1 MGEAAA
7 LQARKPEFMTAD
19 TELIQR
25 CQQGDHAAFAELV
38 KKFERR
44 VFGLIYQILRSAN
57 EVEDIAQEVFT
68 KLYFSLPQFRLD
80 GSFDAWLHRIVVNQ
94 CYDYLRKRK
103 RAPQVTE
110 ADLSPEEVASIE
122 SLGSLTQVGHA
133 DVHVTLE
140 ARQAADHL
148 LEALPPKERSL
159 LILKEVEG
167 LSIEELMRTFKA
179 SKSAIKLRLFRARKH
194 LKSIYEKNKKGKGRK
209 RI

>member
-25 CQQGDHAAFAELV
+25 CQQGDHAAFAVLV

-44 VFGLIYQILRSAN
+44 VFGLIYQIVRSAN

-68 KLYFSLPQFRLD
+68 KLYFSLPQFRLE
-80 GSFDAWLHRIVVNQ
+80 GSFEAWLYRIVVNQ

-103 RAPQVTE
+103 RTPQVTE
-110 ADLSPEEVASIE
+110 ADLSPEEVAFFE
-122 SLGSLTQVGHA
+122 SSGSLTQPGHA
-133 DVHVTLE
+133 DIHLSLE
-140 ARQAADHL
+140 TKQAADHL
-148 LEALPPKERSL
+148 LKALPPKERSL

-167 LSIEELMRTFKA
+167 LSIEELMRIFKA
-179 SKSAIKLRLFRARKH
+179 SKSSIKLRLFRARKH
-194 LKSIYEKNKKGKGRK
+194 LKSIYEKNKKRQRK
-209 RI
+209 